1 MFSCDLCQKTFQHE
15 RSLKRHRLT
24 HQPEKKPPP
33 PPRSCPHC
41 PATFNRAD
49 NLNKHIKNSH
59 SSPASKKSFTCA
71 LCPKSF
77 SELKNLKRHILQ
89 SHQQKQTH
97 RFKCPHCEAE
107 YSIKGNLDR
116 HLKVKHATPDV
127 SAAEAT
133 ASRAKQTRKA
143 RLRVDQF
150 PDDEPEDFVE
160 NKEEEEKLKKI
171 QKEHWSSIKTH
182 SRKGKVQSFV
192 NVRWENQT
200 LPNFSEI
207 LTPLFQN
214 SKTRF
219 KIQASH
225 GFVLRHQENEEDDA
239 PATAT
244 DDDDDDDDDDDERF
258 RYFHACEN
266 NHSLFEEPIVVNNQN
281 DFNPLMTLCA
291 WSARIFISPPSL

>member
-24 HQPEKKPPP
+24 HQPEEGKKPPT
-33 PPRSCPHC
+33 PPRACPHC

-49 NLNKHIKNSH
+49 NLKKHIKNIH

-77 SELKNLKRHILQ
+77 SELKNLKRHILH

-97 RFKCPHCEAE
+97 RFKCPHCKAE

-133 ASRAKQTRKA
+133 ATRAKRERKA

-150 PDDEPEDFVE
+150 PDDEPEDFLE
-160 NKEEEEKLKKI
+160 NKEEEEEEKLKKNSKRALELH
-171 QKEHWSSIKTH
+171 QNALSE
-182 SRKGKVQSFV
+182 RKSADFCQREVGKS
-192 NVRWENQT
+192 
-200 LPNFSEI
+200 I
-207 LTPLFQN
+207 LTQLF
-214 SKTRF
+214 
-219 KIQASH
+219 
-225 GFVLRHQENEEDDA
+225 
-239 PATAT
+239 
-244 DDDDDDDDDDDERF
+244 
-258 RYFHACEN
+258 
-266 NHSLFEEPIVVNNQN
+266 
-281 DFNPLMTLCA
+281 
-291 WSARIFISPPSL
+291 